1 MIVCAVDPAEKNFAV
16 SVWSSQKGFVS
27 FHLIDVRK
35 LKGDMADKAVALQR
49 QGLFDACDVLL
60 IERQMRAKFKCMAT
74 ALKALNIDKARM
86 VAPQSVKRYFGTGNK
101 GKGAYRANKKSHV
114 NLARTLLNGQE
125 LVLFEK
131 FKKKDDIADCVAMTR
146 WYSDKYLVK
155 K

>member
-16 SVWSSQKGFVS
+16 SVWSSEKGFVS
-27 FHLIDVRK
+27 FKLIDVRK
-35 LKGDMADKAVALQR
+35 IKGDIVDKVVALQR

-60 IERQMRAKFKCMAT
+60 IERQMRARYKCMAA
-74 ALKALNIDKARM
+74 ALKALNIEKARM

-101 GKGAYRANKKSHV
+101 GKGAYSANKKSHV
-114 NLARTLLNGQE
+114 ELARNLLNGE
-125 LVLFEK
+125 ERVVFET

-146 WYSDKYLVK
+146 WYTDKYLK

>member
-16 SVWSSQKGFVS
+16 SVWSSEKGFVS
-27 FHLIDVRK
+27 FKLIDVRK
-35 LKGDMADKAVALQR
+35 IKGDIVDKVVTLQR

-60 IERQMRAKFKCMAT
+60 IERQMRARYKCMAA
-74 ALKALNIDKARM
+74 ALKALNIDKTRM

-101 GKGAYRANKKSHV
+101 GKGAYSANKKSHV
-114 NLARTLLNGQE
+114 KLARNLLNGE
-125 LVLFEK
+125 ERVVFET

-146 WYSDKYLVK
+146 WYTDKYLK